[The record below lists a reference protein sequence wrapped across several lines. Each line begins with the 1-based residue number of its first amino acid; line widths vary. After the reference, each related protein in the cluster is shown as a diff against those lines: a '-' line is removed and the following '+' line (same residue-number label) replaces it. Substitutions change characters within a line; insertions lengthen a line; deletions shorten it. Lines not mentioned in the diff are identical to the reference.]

1 MPVQKESTSQ
11 NIVGD
16 GKSGVSSDR
25 LQAVARG
32 DNVPA
37 EVHQSVFDTTPV
49 LKINAFSL
57 WYGTKKVIHDISMPI
72 PRNQVT
78 ALVGPSG
85 CGKSTLLRSVNRMRS
100 YSKCAS
106 HR

>member
-11 NIVGD
+11 NIVGE

-37 EVHQSVFDTTPV
+37 EVHQSVFDTKPV
-49 LKINAFSL
+49 LKRLQSL
-57 WYGTKKVIHDISMPI
+57 V
-72 PRNQVT
+72 RNEK
-78 ALVGPSG
+78 GHS
-85 CGKSTLLRSVNRMRS
+85 
-100 YSKCAS
+100 
-106 HR
+106 

>member
-57 WYGTKKVIHDISMPI
+57 WYGTKRSFMTSQCLFLKI
-72 PRNQVT
+72 R
-78 ALVGPSG
+78 
-85 CGKSTLLRSVNRMRS
+85 LR
-100 YSKCAS
+100 
-106 HR
+106 H